1 MKKFLTLTAC
11 SSFVMLINGCAGMSE
26 NRAKPQNCSNEWYTL
41 VEKQITSGDGQG
53 HGPDLG
59 SLEWRSVIE
68 FKLGIRGSAK
78 IPPLE
83 SEQWCGYINK
93 RFIAQPRTD

>member
-1 MKKFLTLTAC
+1 MKKRLILFAC
-11 SSFVMLINGCAGMSE
+11 SSVIMLINGCAGMGE
-26 NRAKPQNCSNEWYTL
+26 NSANSQNCSSEWYAL
-41 VEKQITSGDGQG
+41 VEKQIPSGDGQG

-68 FKLGIRGSAK
+68 FKLGIRGNAK
-78 IPPLE
+78 IPLLE

-93 RFIAQPRTD
+93 YFIAQLGTD